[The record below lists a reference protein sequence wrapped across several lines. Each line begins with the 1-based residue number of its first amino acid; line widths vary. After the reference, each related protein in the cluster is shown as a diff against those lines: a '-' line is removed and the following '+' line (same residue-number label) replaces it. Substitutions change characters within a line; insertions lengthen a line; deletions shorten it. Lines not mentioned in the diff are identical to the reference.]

1 MGSTADDAARR
12 FVAFSG
18 GVDSTA
24 LALLCEDATPVF
36 TDTGWEF
43 PELYQHIERFEQVTG
58 RAVKRI
64 TAGETL
70 PEAIRRQKF
79 FPNHGARWCTRVM
92 KIEPMTRFL
101 RDHLPCELLI
111 GLRADEPE
119 RTGNTTELDGLTIR
133 YPMRERGMTRADALS
148 VCVQHD
154 LLPRYPVYMARGGCV
169 GCFYKRP
176 AEVKAM
182 IHLTPEVVSELVQLE
197 QDVQDERGQHFRM
210 FANCRLALAD
220 MVRDETQNTLFDKS
234 EVWAAAAEVD
244 DVGEACGL
252 FCHR

>member
-1 MGSTADDAARR
+1 MTAY
-12 FVAFSG
+12 VAFSG

-24 LALLCEDATPVF
+24 LALLYPDSVPIF

-43 PELYQHIERFEQVTG
+43 PELYQHIERFERVTG
-58 RAVKRI
+58 REVVRI
-64 TAGETL
+64 GGETM

-79 FPNHGARWCTRVM
+79 FPNHGARWCTRLM
-92 KIEPMTRFL
+92 KIERLNRFL
-101 RDHLPCELLI
+101 KENTPCELWI
-111 GLRADEPE
+111 GLRADEPG

-133 YPMRERGMTRADALS
+133 YPMRERGMTRMDALQ
-148 VCVQHD
+148 VCLDHD

-182 IHLTPEVVSELVQLE
+182 IHLVPDVIDELIQLE
-197 QDVQDERGQHFRM
+197 DEVQDERGKHFRM
-210 FANCRLALAD
+210 FANCPKSLRQ
-220 MVRDETQNTLFDKS
+220 MRDEETKNTLFDKGDA
-234 EVWAAAAEVD
+234 WRAAMETE